1 MARKSILA
9 TVAVVIAAVGA
20 LLVFMYARGAD
31 ARASAD
37 VAVQQVLV
45 TTAQVQAGEKVEDA
59 IAAGKFELAEMPATA
74 VLPGALTVTDGIAD
88 QVASAP
94 IYPGEQLVPQKFGA
108 AGSSTSLSIAKKEMA
123 VSIQLTDSD
132 RVAGFLSPGATDAIY
147 ESDDDHE
154 EPSTRLML
162 ERVTLLG
169 VGQTTTA
176 TSTTTTDAGAATT
189 EAIPTTILTL
199 SVDQTDAG
207 RIVYASKHGQLTFA
221 LLTDASVTSP
231 DPGTNL
237 DNLFK

>member
-45 TTAQVQAGEKVEDA
+45 STAQVAAGEKVEDA
-59 IAAGKFELAEMPATA
+59 IADGKFELAQLPASA
-74 VLPGALTVTDGIAD
+74 ILPGALTDTDGIAD
-88 QVASAP
+88 QVANAA

-108 AGSSTSLSIAKKEMA
+108 AGSSSSLSIAKNQLA
-123 VSIQLTDSD
+123 VSLQLTDPD
-132 RVAGFLSPGATDAIY
+132 RVAGFLSPGASVAIY
-147 ESDDDHE
+147 VSDVDPED
-154 EPSTRLML
+154 PSTRML
-162 ERVTLLG
+162 LEKVTVLG

-176 TSTTTTDAGAATT
+176 TSTTTTDAGAETT
-189 EAIPTTILTL
+189 EVIPTTILTL

-207 RIVYASKHGQLTFA
+207 KVIYASKHGQLTFA
-221 LLTDASVTSP
+221 LLTDGSVTSP
-231 DPGTNL
+231 DPGTDL